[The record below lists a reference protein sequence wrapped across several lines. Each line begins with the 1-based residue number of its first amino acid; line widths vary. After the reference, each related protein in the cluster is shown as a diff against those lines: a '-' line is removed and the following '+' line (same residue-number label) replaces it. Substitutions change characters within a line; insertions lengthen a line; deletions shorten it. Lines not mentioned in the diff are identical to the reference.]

1 MKKAHVKWTG
11 GMQFVGRADSG
22 HAVVMD
28 AGVDNG
34 GEDSAARPGELPLLS
49 LGGCTGIDVA
59 IILNKM
65 KVTFEAID
73 IQIEAD
79 PVDEH
84 PKVFKE
90 IRVKYIIHG
99 DVPEKKLQKAIKLSH
114 EKYCS
119 VGAMLGA
126 TAKMSYEYEII
137 PPSAIS

>member
-1 MKKAHVKWTG
+1 MKKAHIKWTG

-28 AGVDNG
+28 ADVDNG
-34 GEDSAARPGELPLLS
+34 GEDSAARPGEFPLLG

-59 IILNKM
+59 MILNKM
-65 KVTFEAID
+65 KVTFEAMD

-79 PVDEH
+79 LVDEH

-90 IRVKYIIHG
+90 IRVKYIIRG
-99 DVPEKKLQKAIKLSH
+99 DVPEKKLQKAIDLSH

-126 TAKMSYEYEII
+126 TAKMSFAYEIL
-137 PPSAIS
+137 PPKKQ

>member
-1 MKKAHVKWTG
+1 MNKAHVKWTG
-11 GMQFVGRADSG
+11 GMQFVGRAESG

-28 AGVDNG
+28 AAVGNG
-34 GEDSAARPGELPLLS
+34 GDDSGPRPGELPLLG
-49 LGGCTGIDVA
+49 LGGCTGIDV
-59 IILNKM
+59 IMILSKM
-65 KVTFEAID
+65 KITVEAMD

-90 IRVKYIIHG
+90 IRVKYMIRG
-99 DVPEKKLQKAIKLSH
+99 DIPEKKLQKAIALSH

-126 TAKMSYEYEII
+126 TAKMSFAYEIL
-137 PPSAIS
+137 PPIAQ